1 MITWAGISSDDV
13 GVVVEHYPTL
23 PRPARR
29 VTAVTVPG
37 RNGAL
42 LLDEGTYENYTQP
55 YDIYISAE
63 AQRIPFASRAAV
75 DWLYAHTGYQELAD
89 SYEPDVY
96 RLAYYA
102 GPLDLENI
110 LNRFGRATIE
120 FTCKPQRYLKAGRNP
135 VAFTASGTIQ
145 NPTAYTALPSIKVT
159 GNAAGTLTVGGALV
173 RFLSLDGTVTLD
185 SETQNAYS
193 GVTNLNHTVSAPTY
207 PALAPGENAVSW
219 TGGITKVEITPRWW
233 TL

>member
-1 MITWAGISSDDV
+1 MILWAGVSSDDV
-13 GVVVEHYPTL
+13 GVVVEHYPAL

-37 RNGAL
+37 RNGEL
-42 LLDEGTYENYTQP
+42 LFDEGTYENYIQP

-63 AQRIPFASRAAV
+63 AQKIPFASRAAV
-75 DWLYAHTGYQELAD
+75 DWLYAPTGYQKLQD

-96 RLAYYA
+96 RMAYFV
-102 GPLDLENI
+102 GPQDLENI
-110 LNRFGRATIE
+110 LNRFGRATIG
-120 FTCKPQRYLKAGRNP
+120 FNCKPQRYLNSGQTP
-135 VAFTASGTIQ
+135 VALTAAGSIT
-145 NPTAYTALPSIKVT
+145 NPTRYAALPLIKVT
-159 GNAAGTLTVGGALV
+159 GTSAATLSVGGTTV
-173 RFLSLDGTVTLD
+173 RFLSLNGTVTLD

-207 PALAPGENAVSW
+207 PALAPGANGVSW
-219 TGGITKVEITPRWW
+219 AGGITKVEITPRWW